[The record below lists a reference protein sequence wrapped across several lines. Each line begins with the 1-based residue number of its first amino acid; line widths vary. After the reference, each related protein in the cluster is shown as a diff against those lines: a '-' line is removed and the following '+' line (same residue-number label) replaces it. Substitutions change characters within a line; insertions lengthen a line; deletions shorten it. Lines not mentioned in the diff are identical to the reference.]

1 VCLFT
6 DSLSPSG
13 VGEHMLTLAEE
24 LLDDY
29 TLSFVCPPSPT
40 GDVLL
45 DRAGDMGLAVL
56 GLEVRGDPEA
66 SGHLGRWLQEQQIDI
81 FHCHAGVTW
90 EGQEGVR
97 AASAADVPT
106 VVRTEHLAEL
116 AAVFATEELPDLIYS
131 PYHLPDR
138 RPDVDEVAELVAAD
152 RARYLAH
159 LKLVDRVVCVSSGVR
174 DSYLD
179 VGVEPDLIR
188 VVPNGIR
195 AAPAISST
203 AETRERLGIAPTTK
217 VVLSVGRM
225 IDVKGHLFT
234 LRAVEQVIRAQDD
247 VLFLWIGGGPLEEEL
262 RARVSAAG
270 LPDHVRFAGHRDDVP
285 DVIAAADVF
294 LLASMVEGLPLVV
307 LEAMAAGRPVVG
319 TRVPGT
325 SEVVEDGV
333 TGRLVESGGL
343 DGSGESEA
351 LAEAILEPLRN
362 PQLAASWG
370 AAGRALFEEKFTAR
384 RMAANTARVYEEFLR

>member
-1 VCLFT
+1 L
-6 DSLSPSG
+6 
-13 VGEHMLTLAEE
+13 
-24 LLDDY
+24 
-29 TLSFVCPPSPT
+29 
-40 GDVLL
+40 
-45 DRAGDMGLAVL
+45 
-56 GLEVRGDPEA
+56 
-66 SGHLGRWLQEQQIDI
+66 
-81 FHCHAGVTW
+81 
-90 EGQEGVR
+90 
-97 AASAADVPT
+97 
-106 VVRTEHLAEL
+106 
-116 AAVFATEELPDLIYS
+116 
-131 PYHLPDR
+131 
-138 RPDVDEVAELVAAD
+138 
-152 RARYLAH
+152 
-159 LKLVDRVVCVSSGVR
+159 
-174 DSYLD
+174 
-179 VGVEPDLIR
+179 
-188 VVPNGIR
+188 
-195 AAPAISST
+195 
-203 AETRERLGIAPTTK
+203 
-217 VVLSVGRM
+217 
-225 IDVKGHLFT
+225 
-234 LRAVEQVIRAQDD
+234 QDD

-333 TGRLVESGGL
+333 TGRLVEPGGL